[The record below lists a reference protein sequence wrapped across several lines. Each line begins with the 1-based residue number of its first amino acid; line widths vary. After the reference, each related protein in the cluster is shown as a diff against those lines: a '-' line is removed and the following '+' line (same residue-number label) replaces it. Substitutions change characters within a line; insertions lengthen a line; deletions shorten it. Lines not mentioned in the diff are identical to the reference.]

1 MEPKTKTLNSFI
13 LRVAALI
20 IHAILNFIAI
30 SYMVNFDI
38 TGSWIKFIAFALV
51 VFGMFY
57 LFLLHIVS
65 FINFLKQK

>member
-1 MEPKTKTLNSFI
+1 MNQPAKTLNNFI
-13 LRVAALI
+13 LRIAAIL

-38 TGSWIKFIAFALV
+38 SSSWIKFIAFTVA
-51 VFGMFY
+51 VFFLFY

-65 FINFLKQK
+65 FINFLKNK